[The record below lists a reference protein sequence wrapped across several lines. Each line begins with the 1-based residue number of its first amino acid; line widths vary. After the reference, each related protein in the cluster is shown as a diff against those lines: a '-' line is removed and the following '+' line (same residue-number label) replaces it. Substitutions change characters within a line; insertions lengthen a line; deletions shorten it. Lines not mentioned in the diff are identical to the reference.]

1 MRPMTFFYL
10 LAKILWLTPLSLQTA
25 MLYVMIRR
33 KLVGSFPLFFSY
45 TVVIV
50 CRESILLFLRKGG
63 LYFLI
68 FWWGET
74 LAILLG
80 LAVIFEI
87 VTHTLPKSP
96 SLRFVLNSV
105 LIFGAIAA
113 VAALLILV
121 LAKPGGGHAP
131 LLEVI
136 VMGERSVR
144 FLQSSLLVVVI
155 ALMSRLGLSWHQESV
170 GIAAGF
176 GIYSA
181 LALAGFELGGH
192 LHVISTPT
200 LALVNSAAY
209 NLAAIIWAFYML
221 RPSHVTP
228 VEHLPKTDLAEWN
241 EAVGDYV
248 NQWSRR
254 Y

>member
-1 MRPMTFFYL
+1 MTFPYL
-10 LAKILWLTPLSLQTA
+10 TKILWLTPLFLQIA
-25 MLYVMIRR
+25 VMFVMLRR
-33 KLVGSFPLFFSY
+33 RLVGSFPLFFSY

-68 FWWGET
+68 YWWGEA
-74 LAILLG
+74 LSILLG

-87 VTHTLPKSP
+87 LAHILPKSP
-96 SLRFVLNSV
+96 SLKFVLNSV
-105 LIFGAIAA
+105 VIFGAIAA

-121 LAKPGGGHAP
+121 LAKPGEGNAP

-144 FLQSSLLVVVI
+144 FLQSSLLIVLI

-176 GIYSA
+176 GMYSS

-192 LHVISTPT
+192 LHMISTAT
-200 LALVNSAAY
+200 LVLVNSAAY
-209 NLAAIIWAFYML
+209 NLAAIIWAFYIL
-221 RPSHVTP
+221 RPLRVTP

-241 EAVGDYV
+241 SAVTDYV
-248 NQWSRR
+248 DQWSRR